1 MRDFIT
7 TYSKTKFNPI
17 EPNQDGILIDDIA
30 HALSLMCRAN
40 GHFAEFYS
48 VGQHSVFC
56 CEEAIE
62 RGYTSTVAL
71 ACLLHDASEAYLA
84 DITRPVKKNLDQYLV
99 IEDKLQSTI
108 YEKFIGRKLNKEE
121 EEQISSVDDA
131 MLYNEFIHYMNME
144 LPTKETKLVRSPKF
158 KFQEFSEVRD
168 RYKELFNMLMEKCNL
183 EKEASMATE

>member
-17 EPNQDGILIDDIA
+17 NPNKEGILIDDIA

-40 GHFAEFYS
+40 GHFSEFYS

-62 RGYTSTVAL
+62 RGYTPIVAL
-71 ACLLHDASEAYLA
+71 SCLLHDASEAYLA
-84 DITRPVKKNLDQYLV
+84 DITRPVKKNLSEYLT
-99 IEDKLQSTI
+99 IEDKLQSAV
-108 YEKFIGRKLNKEE
+108 YEKFIGRDLDE
-121 EEQISSVDDA
+121 EEQNQVSLVDDA

-144 LPTKETKLVRSPKF
+144 LPTKDTKLVSSPEF
-158 KFQEFSEVRD
+158 KFQEFSKVRD
-168 RYKELFNMLMEKCNL
+168 RYKELFDILIEKCNL
-183 EKEASMATE
+183 EEVNATAQ